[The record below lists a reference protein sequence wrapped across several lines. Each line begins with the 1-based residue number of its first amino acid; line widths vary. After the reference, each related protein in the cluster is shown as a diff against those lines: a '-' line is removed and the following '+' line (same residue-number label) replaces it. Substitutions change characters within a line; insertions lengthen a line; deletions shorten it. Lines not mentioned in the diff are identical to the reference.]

1 MKVVVVGGGF
11 AGFAAGIA
19 LLERR
24 HEVLLLE
31 RRGVLGGR
39 ATSFRDALSG
49 GEVDNGTHL
58 MIGAYT
64 ATLGLLR
71 RAGADGLLEVQDD
84 LRLDWRDE
92 RGTSSLRCPPV
103 AAPLHLALGLLGL
116 RLPWRARLQALRLGL
131 GVRFGRAPRGAT
143 LAEWLAASGQD
154 AETRRLLWDPLCTAI
169 FNDVP
174 ERTAAELFQEVY
186 RQAFLESRA
195 ASRLVFLRC
204 GWGTLFEVLARHF
217 ENRGGRLLRRAT
229 AEALEVEDGRARGL
243 RFTQRAPTR
252 DEIRRGVPARGQ
264 RASADAVVAAVPWH
278 ALPGLLP
285 EEWRARAPFA
295 GLAGLRPA
303 PIVSVELW
311 LDRPAAEG
319 VMTGLRDP
327 EVEWVFDKGRLHGRP
342 GPGQHLSFV
351 ISAAWRAHPRPNAE
365 LTAGAEAA
373 LRRAFP
379 AAREARVLRS
389 LVLREA
395 AATFSPDP
403 ASAAL
408 RPVARA
414 PLAGLY
420 LAGDWT
426 ATGLPATIEG
436 AVRSGLAA
444 AEALDADA
452 AA

>member
-1 MKVVVVGGGF
+1 MKVIVVGGGF
-11 AGFAAGIA
+11 AGLAAGIA
-19 LLERR
+19 LQERR

-49 GEVDNGTHL
+49 DEVDNGTHL

-64 ATLGLLR
+64 ATLDLLR
-71 RAGADGLLEVQDD
+71 RAGASQALEFQDD

-92 RGTSSLRCPPV
+92 RGLATLRCPPV
-103 AAPLHLALGLLGL
+103 AAPLHLALSLLGL
-116 RLPWRARLQALRLGL
+116 RLSWRARLQALRLGL
-131 GVRFGRAPRGAT
+131 RVRFTRAPRGAT
-143 LAEWLAASGQD
+143 LAEWLAAAGQD

-174 ERTAAELFQEVY
+174 ERTAADLFQEVY

-204 GWGTLFEVLARHF
+204 GWGALFEVLARHF

-229 AEALEVEDGRARGL
+229 AEEIEIEGGRASGV

-252 DEIRRGVPARGQ
+252 DEIRRGVPAREG
-264 RASADAVVAAVPWH
+264 RASAEAVVAAVPWH
-278 ALPGLLP
+278 ALPALLP
-285 EEWRARAPFA
+285 AEWRAREPFA
-295 GLAGLRPA
+295 GLTGLRAA

-311 LDRPAAEG
+311 LDRPVVERA
-319 VMTGLRDP
+319 MTGLRDP
-327 EVEWVFDKGRLHGRP
+327 EVEWVFDKGRLHGRA
-342 GPGQHLSFV
+342 GPGQRLSFV

-365 LTAGAEAA
+365 LVAGAEAA

-403 ASAAL
+403 GSAAL
-408 RPVARA
+408 RPAARS
-414 PLAGLY
+414 PVPGLF

-444 AEALDADA
+444 AEALDASA
-452 AA
+452 